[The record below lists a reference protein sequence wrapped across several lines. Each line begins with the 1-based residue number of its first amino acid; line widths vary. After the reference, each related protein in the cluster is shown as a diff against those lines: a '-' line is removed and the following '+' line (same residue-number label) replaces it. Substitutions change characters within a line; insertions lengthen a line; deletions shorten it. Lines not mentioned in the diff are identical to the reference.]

1 MNEDFVTY
9 ELAVKLKEKGFD
21 EECLAYYTSEYTLY
35 TNKVVLC
42 DDKYLEVAEIDYE
55 ECLRSYNTQKDRLL
69 RTIVDAPTI
78 SQILKWLRKEKNI
91 FVVIAAN
98 PTLSTKDKIAYYY
111 QVYSNSNG
119 VTSDYY
125 ENEECYA
132 QWEDCA
138 IDSIKYVL
146 DNLI

>member
-9 ELAVKLKEKGFD
+9 EIALKLKEKGFN
-21 EECLAYYTSEYTLY
+21 EPCYGYYYCNGGNDSFEVCG
-35 TNKVVLC
+35 NGDC
-42 DDKYLEVAEIDYE
+42 DFLNSKNQYRVA
-55 ECLRSYNTQKDRLL
+55 
-69 RTIVDAPTI
+69 APTI
-78 SQILKWLRKEKNI
+78 SQVFKWLRNEKKI
-91 FVVIAAN
+91 YIVIAVN

-125 ENEECYA
+125 ESEECYA

-138 IDSIKYVL
+138 IGSIKSVFKY
-146 DNLI
+146 LI

>member
-1 MNEDFVTY
+1 MKIFVKSTRIMNDDFAPF

-21 EECLAYYTSEYTLY
+21 IPFYFFYRS
-35 TNKVVLC
+35 
-42 DDKYLEVAEIDYE
+42 DDKLIHHAMVGKPLVYCDEIDDE
-55 ECLRSYNTQKDRLL
+55 VVC
-69 RTIVDAPTI
+69 APTI
-78 SQILKWLRKEKNI
+78 PQVLKWLREEKKI
-91 FVVIAAN
+91 YIVIAVN

-125 ENEECYA
+125 ESEECYA

-146 DNLI
+146 DNFI

>member
-9 ELAVKLKEKGFD
+9 ELAVKLKEKGFN
-21 EECLAYYTSEYTLY
+21 EPCYGYYHCNGGNDSFEVCGNGDCDFLNSK
-35 TNKVVLC
+35 NKHRI
-42 DDKYLEVAEIDYE
+42 A
-55 ECLRSYNTQKDRLL
+55 
-69 RTIVDAPTI
+69 APTI
-78 SQILKWLRKEKNI
+78 PQVLKWLREEKKI
-91 FVVIAAN
+91 YIVIAVN

-125 ENEECYA
+125 ESEDCYA

-138 IDSIKYVL
+138 IGSIKSVL
-146 DNLI
+146 KHLI

>member
-1 MNEDFVTY
+1 MNEDFVPF
-9 ELAVKLKEKGFD
+9 ELAVKLKEKGFK
-21 EECLAYYTSEYTLY
+21 EQCIAYYWEKINEHTPSFLVEDNMPEDGL
-35 TNKVVLC
+35 NIL
-42 DDKYLEVAEIDYE
+42 DLLSNHNRAEWSPFI
-55 ECLRSYNTQKDRLL
+55 
-69 RTIVDAPTI
+69 DAPTI
-78 SQILKWLRKEKNI
+78 SQVLKWLREEKNI
-91 FVVIAAN
+91 FIVIAAN

-125 ENEECYA
+125 ESEECYT

>member
-1 MNEDFVTY
+1 MNEDFIPF
-9 ELAVKLKEKGFD
+9 ELAVKLKEKGFR
-21 EECLAYYTSEYTLY
+21 ERVKGYYKES
-35 TNKVVLC
+35 KVLSVC
-42 DDKYLEVAEIDYE
+42 
-55 ECLRSYNTQKDRLL
+55 NTPMNSNALDNEFS
-69 RTIVDAPTI
+69 APTI
-78 SQILKWLRKEKNI
+78 PQVLKWLREEKKI
-91 FVVIAAN
+91 YIVIAVN

-125 ENEECYA
+125 ESEECYA

-146 DNLI
+146 YNLI

>member
-78 SQILKWLRKEKNI
+78 SQVLKWLREEKKI
-91 FVVIAAN
+91 YIVIAVN

-119 VTSDYY
+119 ATSDYY
-125 ENEECYA
+125 ESEECYA

-138 IDSIKYVL
+138 IESIKSVL
-146 DNLI
+146 KYLI

>member
-1 MNEDFVTY
+1 MNKDFVTY
-9 ELAVKLKEKGFD
+9 ELAVKLKEKGFNWI
-21 EECLAYYTSEYTLY
+21 CPYYYRT
-35 TNKVVLC
+35 KC
-42 DDKYLEVAEIDYE
+42 
-55 ECLRSYNTQKDRLL
+55 KDLFMVFPCEDWSDIKER
-69 RTIVDAPTI
+69 VNAPNI
-78 SQILKWLRKEKNI
+78 SQVLKWLREEKKI
-91 FVVIAAN
+91 YIVIAVN

-111 QVYSNSNG
+111 QIYFNSNG

-125 ENEECYA
+125 ESEECYT